1 MSDFSLWDIVR
12 NLLTGLQWT
21 LLLSLVAFIG
31 GGVIGLLVMAMRIS
45 HKAFPRNVARTYIE
59 LFQGTPLL
67 MQLFLVFF
75 GVALLG
81 VDISPWLA
89 AAIALTLFTSA
100 YLAEIWR
107 GCVDSIS
114 HGQWEASASLALNPL
129 EQLRYVIL
137 PQALR
142 IAVAPT
148 VGFSVQ
154 VVKGTAVTSII
165 GFTELTKTGGMLA
178 NATFEPFMVYGLVA
192 LGYFLHKYYGDHHV
206 LKGIDL
212 TVEEGQVVAIIG
224 RSGSGKSTLLRTL
237 NGLESINDGVIEVD
251 GEYLDAARADL
262 RSLRQK
268 VGMVFQQFNLFPHLT
283 VGENVMLAPQVVQK
297 VPKAKAAQLARQM
310 LERVGLGEKFD
321 AFPDR
326 LSGGQQQRVAIAR
339 ALAMSPKVLLCDEI
353 TSALDPELV
362 NEVLSVV
369 RQLANDGMTL
379 IMVTH
384 EMRFAREV
392 GDKLVFMH
400 QGKVHEVGDPKVL
413 FANPQTPELANFIGS
428 VEQPG

>member
-1 MSDFSLWDIVR
+1 MSDFSFWDIVR

-31 GGVIGLLVMAMRIS
+31 GGLIGLLVMTLRIS
-45 HKAFPRNVARTYIE
+45 SKAFPRNVARTYIE

-75 GVALLG
+75 GIALLG

-107 GCVDSIS
+107 GCVESIA

-165 GFTELTKTGGMLA
+165 GFPQCALPGKETACLCLEFRPCISIT
-178 NATFEPFMVYGLVA
+178 ATIMSSKASTSRLKKARWWRSSVA
-192 LGYFLHKYYGDHHV
+192 
-206 LKGIDL
+206 
-212 TVEEGQVVAIIG
+212 
-224 RSGSGKSTLLRTL
+224 
-237 NGLESINDGVIEVD
+237 
-251 GEYLDAARADL
+251 AARANPPCCAPSMAWS
-262 RSLRQK
+262 RSTM
-268 VGMVFQQFNLFPHLT
+268 G
-283 VGENVMLAPQVVQK
+283 
-297 VPKAKAAQLARQM
+297 
-310 LERVGLGEKFD
+310 
-321 AFPDR
+321 
-326 LSGGQQQRVAIAR
+326 
-339 ALAMSPKVLLCDEI
+339 
-353 TSALDPELV
+353 
-362 NEVLSVV
+362 
-369 RQLANDGMTL
+369 
-379 IMVTH
+379 
-384 EMRFAREV
+384 
-392 GDKLVFMH
+392 
-400 QGKVHEVGDPKVL
+400 
-413 FANPQTPELANFIGS
+413 
-428 VEQPG
+428 